1 MLAENF
7 LNNAK
12 NILDQQKEEKS
23 KGSEL
28 NIFTILNKE
37 TDEESTHC
45 RFIYELLSPNGSHNQ
60 GDTFLKLF
68 FKTVLDVSEEKYP
81 TGYIVVRREACLT
94 TDSRLDLM
102 IDTDSCCYLIEA
114 KINAGE
120 QPEQIKRYCEWAE
133 KRGKDYSM
141 YFLTLDGHVSNTT
154 DKYEC
159 TCISFETHIIKWL
172 EECEKLPNIS
182 NIPTLIGAIEQ
193 YLQLLN
199 KLTGKE
205 AQNMKELN
213 TLIKNNIEIAQR
225 ISQQLPI
232 VKGEMV
238 GQVLRDIESYILEE
252 HHLKPKNNVIDYYND
267 DGKYQ
272 KYYGKGGKNPRITFE
287 LFTEENSDYS
297 YCLSIVVEYSLFI
310 GCDILR
316 LDSESNKFVPIEIK
330 KDDKIKYNDKYLL
343 DKYHQTSSL
352 WYWWEYLKYNGNNIN
367 FYEQNENFYKLFN
380 ETEYPLI
387 LKAITSEIDKIME
400 QLKNK

>member
-1 MLAENF
+1 MSKENVFFEEAEKIHNK
-7 LNNAK
+7 L
-12 NILDQQKEEKS
+12 KEEKS
-23 KGSEL
+23 KSSDF
-28 NIFTILNKE
+28 NIFTILDKE

-45 RFIYELLSPNGSHNQ
+45 RFIYELLSPDGSHNQ

-68 FKTVLDVSEEKYP
+68 FKTVLGVSEEKYP

-120 QPEQIKRYCEWAE
+120 QYKQIERYCQWAE
-133 KRGKDYSM
+133 KQNKDYKM
-141 YFLTLDGHVSNTT
+141 YFLTLDGHKAKTAGEY
-154 DKYEC
+154 DC
-159 TCISFETHIIKWL
+159 FHISFKSEIFHWL
-172 EECEKLPNIS
+172 EECKKGI
-182 NIPTLIGAIEQ
+182 NIPTLTGAIEQ

-199 KLTGKE
+199 KLTSKE

-238 GQVLRDIESYILEE
+238 GQVLRDIESYILKE

-287 LFTEENSDYS
+287 LFTEENSEYS

-316 LDSESNKFVPIEIK
+316 FDSESNKFVPIEIK

-343 DKYHQTSSL
+343 DQYHQTSSL
-352 WYWWEYLKYNGNNIN
+352 WYWWEYLKYKGNNIN

-380 ETEYPLI
+380 ETEYPSI
-387 LKAITSEIDKIME
+387 LEDITSEIDKIIK

>member
-12 NILDQQKEEKS
+12 IILDQQKEEKA

-68 FKTVLDVSEEKYP
+68 FKTVLGVSEEKYP

-159 TCISFETHIIKWL
+159 TYISFETHIIKWL

-205 AQNMKELN
+205 AQNMRELN
-213 TLIKNNIEIAQR
+213 TLIKNNIEIAQH

-343 DKYHQTSSL
+343 DKYQQTSSL